1 MFESRLSEFAH
12 KNNLNASVVQEL
24 VQIFNEAL
32 VEIGQGILKDVP
44 TKPTTTKTPV
54 KTQNKPEA
62 QKWASKV
69 AQAFA
74 EEKEFTLD
82 DFPGIEKVTKQHML
96 ELLKKKDTQTTKQV
110 TKESPSGS
118 TSKDT
123 PKRKVQCNGLTAKG
137 DPCTRT
143 GTVQPDGSKNCY
155 CFRHADTWKDFETT
169 VSSDSD
175 SDDELVEEKIEIP
188 VKESFSKDIPKI
200 KDSYHATQSDSDD
213 KLEEDYL
220 VYLDQQT

>member
-1 MFESRLSEFAH
+1 MFESRLSEFAT
-12 KNNLNASVVQEL
+12 KNDLDTTVVQEL

-32 VEIGQGILKDVP
+32 VEIGQAILKDTPNNSV
-44 TKPTTTKTPV
+44 TKNV
-54 KTQNKPEA
+54 KTKNKGEG

-74 EEKEFTLD
+74 EEKELTLD

-96 ELLKKKDTQTTKQV
+96 EFIKNKDTQTTKQV
-110 TKESPSGS
+110 TKGSPSGS
-118 TSKDT
+118 TSNGT

-137 DPCTRT
+137 EPCTRT

-155 CFRHADTWKDFETT
+155 CFRHADNWKDFETT

-175 SDDELVEEKIEIP
+175 SDDELEEEKIEQC
-188 VKESFSKDIPKI
+188 KEITSEPE
-200 KDSYHATQSDSDD
+200 
-213 KLEEDYL
+213 LEVEE
-220 VYLDQQT
+220 

>member
-1 MFESRLSEFAH
+1 MFESRLSEFAD
-12 KNNLNASVVQEL
+12 KNELDAGVVQEL

-32 VEIGQGILKDVP
+32 VEIGQAILKDAP
-44 TKPTTTKTPV
+44 TRPTTVQKTTKIV
-54 KTQNKPEA
+54 NKGEG

-74 EEKEFTLD
+74 EEKELTLD

-96 ELLKKKDTQTTKQV
+96 ELLKKKDTQTTKHV
-110 TKESPSGS
+110 TKGSPSGS
-118 TSKDT
+118 TSKGT

-155 CFRHADTWKDFETT
+155 CFRHADNWKDFETT

-175 SDDELVEEKIEIP
+175 SDDELEEEKIDQC
-188 VKESFSKDIPKI
+188 KDINSEPEV
-200 KDSYHATQSDSDD
+200 
-213 KLEEDYL
+213 EE
-220 VYLDQQT
+220 

>member
-1 MFESRLSEFAH
+1 MFESRLSEFAT
-12 KNNLNASVVQEL
+12 KNELDATVVQEL

-32 VEIGQGILKDVP
+32 VEIGQAILKDAP
-44 TKPTTTKTPV
+44 TKQTPVQKTTKTV
-54 KTQNKPEA
+54 NKGEG

-74 EEKEFTLD
+74 EEKELTLD

-96 ELLKKKDTQTTKQV
+96 EFLKKKDTQTTKQV
-110 TKESPSGS
+110 TKGSPSGT
-118 TSKDT
+118 TSKGT

-155 CFRHADTWKDFETT
+155 CFRHADNWKDFETT

-175 SDDELVEEKIEIP
+175 SDDELEEEKIEKC
-188 VKESFSKDIPKI
+188 KEINSEPEV
-200 KDSYHATQSDSDD
+200 
-213 KLEEDYL
+213 EE
-220 VYLDQQT
+220 

>member
-1 MFESRLSEFAH
+1 MFESRLSEFAT
-12 KNNLNASVVQEL
+12 KNELDTVVVQEL

-32 VEIGQGILKDVP
+32 VEIGQAILKDAPSNP
-44 TKPTTTKTPV
+44 TTVQKTTKTV
-54 KTQNKPEA
+54 NKGQG

-74 EEKEFTLD
+74 EEKELTLD

-96 ELLKKKDTQTTKQV
+96 EFLKKKDTQTTKQV
-110 TKESPSGS
+110 TKGSPSGS
-118 TSKDT
+118 TSNST

-155 CFRHADTWKDFETT
+155 CFRHADNWKDFETT
-169 VSSDSD
+169 ISSDSE
-175 SDDELVEEKIEIP
+175 SDDELEEEKIEQC
-188 VKESFSKDIPKI
+188 EDITSEPELE
-200 KDSYHATQSDSDD
+200 
-213 KLEEDYL
+213 LEE
-220 VYLDQQT
+220 

>member
-1 MFESRLSEFAH
+1 MFESRLSEFAA
-12 KNNLNASVVQEL
+12 KNELDATVVQEL

-32 VEIGQGILKDVP
+32 VEIGQAILKDAP
-44 TKPTTTKTPV
+44 TNPTTVKKTM
-54 KTQNKPEA
+54 KTINKGEG

-74 EEKEFTLD
+74 EEKELTLD

-96 ELLKKKDTQTTKQV
+96 EFLKKKDTQPTKQII
-110 TKESPSGS
+110 KGSPSGS

-123 PKRKVQCNGLTAKG
+123 PNRKVQCNGLTAKG

-143 GTVQPDGSKNCY
+143 GTIQPDDSKNYY
-155 CFRHADTWKDFETT
+155 CFRHADNWKDFETT

-175 SDDELVEEKIEIP
+175 SDDELEEEKMEQCQEIKSEPEVEE
-188 VKESFSKDIPKI
+188 
-200 KDSYHATQSDSDD
+200 
-213 KLEEDYL
+213 
-220 VYLDQQT
+220 

>member
-1 MFESRLSEFAH
+1 MFESRLSEFAT
-12 KNNLNASVVQEL
+12 KNELDATVVQEL

-32 VEIGQGILKDVP
+32 VEIGQAILKDAP
-44 TKPTTTKTPV
+44 TKSTNVQKTTKTV
-54 KTQNKPEA
+54 NKGEG

-74 EEKEFTLD
+74 EEKELTLD

-96 ELLKKKDTQTTKQV
+96 EFLKKKDTQTTKQV
-110 TKESPSGS
+110 TKGSPSGS
-118 TSKDT
+118 TTKGT

-155 CFRHADTWKDFETT
+155 CFRHADNWKDFETT

-175 SDDELVEEKIEIP
+175 SDDELEEEKIEQC
-188 VKESFSKDIPKI
+188 KEITSELE
-200 KDSYHATQSDSDD
+200 
-213 KLEEDYL
+213 LEE
-220 VYLDQQT
+220 

>member
-1 MFESRLSEFAH
+1 MFESRLSEFAT
-12 KNNLNASVVQEL
+12 KNDLDATVVQEL

-32 VEIGQGILKDVP
+32 VEIGQAILKDTPNNPV
-44 TKPTTTKTPV
+44 TKTV
-54 KTQNKPEA
+54 KTVNKGEG

-74 EEKEFTLD
+74 EEKELTLD
-82 DFPGIEKVTKQHML
+82 DFPGIDKVTKQHML
-96 ELLKKKDTQTTKQV
+96 EFLKKKDTQTTKQV
-110 TKESPSGS
+110 TKGSPSGS
-118 TSKDT
+118 TSNGK

-155 CFRHADTWKDFETT
+155 CFRHADNWKDFETT

-175 SDDELVEEKIEIP
+175 SDDELEEEKIEQC
-188 VKESFSKDIPKI
+188 KEITSEPE
-200 KDSYHATQSDSDD
+200 
-213 KLEEDYL
+213 LEVEE
-220 VYLDQQT
+220 